1 MSLDNG
7 FAANGAGAGAL
18 TVEGTEASFQKDVIE
33 TSKEVPVLVD
43 FWAPWCGPCRTLGP
57 AIERVV
63 ADQKGKVKLVKINVD
78 ENQGIAAQF
87 RVQSIPTVYAFAGG
101 QPVDGF
107 MGALPESEIRKFV
120 DKLIAN
126 APAGGDGG
134 SELQQVLDAAKQAI
148 EAGDLTSAA
157 QLYGAILQQQPDNA
171 DALIGLAGI
180 YAKSGQ
186 IEETKAVLESLPVEA
201 RTRDDYKALQKAI
214 MLAEEAAGLGSVV
227 ELEQRLAANP
237 DDHQA
242 RFDLAVALNAKGQ
255 KVEAAEALVA
265 LMRRDRDWNED
276 GARKRLLEFFD
287 AWGPKDP
294 ATLKGRR
301 LLSAV
306 LFS

>member
-1 MSLDNG
+1 MSLENG
-7 FAANGAGAGAL
+7 FSANGAGAL
-18 TVEGTEASFQKDVIE
+18 VVEGTEASFQKDVIDA
-33 TSKEVPVLVD
+33 SKEVPVLVD

-63 ADQKGKVKLVKINVD
+63 ASMNGKVKLVKINVD
-78 ENQGIAAQF
+78 ENQGIASQF

-126 APAGGDGG
+126 APSGGD
-134 SELQQVLDAAKQAI
+134 SELQQVLDAAKEALA
-148 EAGDLTSAA
+148 AGDLASAA
-157 QLYGAILQQQPDNA
+157 QVYGAILQQQPDNA
-171 DALIGLAGI
+171 DALIGLATV
-180 YAKSGQ
+180 YEKSGQ
-186 IEETKAVLESLPVEA
+186 TEQVKAVLDAVPEDA
-201 RTRDDYKALQKAI
+201 RKREDFVALEKSIA
-214 MLAEEAAGLGSVV
+214 LAEEAAALSPV
-227 ELEQRLAANP
+227 EELHKRIEADP

-242 RFDLAVALNAKGQ
+242 RFDLALALNAAGQ
-255 KVEAAEALVA
+255 RVEAAEMLVA
-265 LMRRDRDWNED
+265 LMRRDRAWNDD

-294 ATLKGRR
+294 ATQKGRR
-301 LLSAV
+301 LLSAS